1 MQGLLEKL
9 DKKFLD
15 SALDFINLGDD
26 KDNHTPL
33 MCAAKHGHFKV
44 VYQLI
49 KVARADTDTKAAW
62 NESTALMVAAECG
75 YDKVVSSLITLHA
88 DMNLRNSFQ
97 NTALMLAAE
106 LGKKAVVRALLS
118 HDDVIEKDT
127 KNRYEDT
134 ALILAA
140 SNGHKE
146 CVDLLIQ
153 AGADL
158 NLSNKFGKTAL
169 IVAAENGMFST
180 HWFSTLSIFT
190 YTIHLTT
197 SRAVKCIMIS
207 PILNPSVP
215 YAESKPN
222 PSLTLPYVGYH
233 DIVNSLVT
241 NSAQETVNIVS
252 KRGLSALML
261 AASKGHLDIVKCLTL
276 HGADIHR
283 ENNDRTD
290 NVLTYACLGG
300 KAAIVVHLVNLG
312 ADVNYQNI
320 NGDTVLM
327 RACEHANEE
336 TMDQLL
342 SHYTQKQVITA
353 LTVQN
358 KEGLTCLM
366 KACRT
371 GNLKVIVYLM
381 DLLKSHLLMLS
392 GGDING
398 TISFDDEGDEDKD
411 NKGDVGTSPLGHCIP
426 LEKNTSVRDIFSAYY
441 KSIANEDGDT
451 AATLLA
457 SYYWKHPH
465 DFVDFVVKAT
475 SASKPNKMY
484 LFDMLPLP
492 SIVPKFDNPSTVL
505 NACKGKMFH
514 NLSEQKGFKAD
525 VLLIHTL
532 VNLAATLKIVAIQ
545 HPLERDIFLLYDRV
559 EEALKQCMNSNSMDV
574 PLNVMKVLRDPDNVD
589 TDTTVIVRQ
598 ALAFLNGPL
607 KLCIRHDLTGLLGE
621 TNIPNPIRC
630 LSISFTPFPHPIH
643 SLSTPLIHPITRPT
657 PTPTPSLNIITCK
670 LL

>member
-1 MQGLLEKL
+1 
-9 DKKFLD
+9 
-15 SALDFINLGDD
+15 
-26 KDNHTPL
+26 
-33 MCAAKHGHFKV
+33 
-44 VYQLI
+44 
-49 KVARADTDTKAAW
+49 
-62 NESTALMVAAECG
+62 
-75 YDKVVSSLITLHA
+75 
-88 DMNLRNSFQ
+88 
-97 NTALMLAAE
+97 
-106 LGKKAVVRALLS
+106 
-118 HDDVIEKDT
+118 
-127 KNRYEDT
+127 
-134 ALILAA
+134 
-140 SNGHKE
+140 
-146 CVDLLIQ
+146 
-153 AGADL
+153 
-158 NLSNKFGKTAL
+158 
-169 IVAAENGMFST
+169 
-180 HWFSTLSIFT
+180 
-190 YTIHLTT
+190 
-197 SRAVKCIMIS
+197 
-207 PILNPSVP
+207 
-215 YAESKPN
+215 
-222 PSLTLPYVGYH
+222 
-233 DIVNSLVT
+233 
-241 NSAQETVNIVS
+241 
-252 KRGLSALML
+252 ML
-261 AASKGHLDIVKCLTL
+261 AASKGHLDIVKCLTS

-300 KAAIVVHLVNLG
+300 KAAIVVHLINLG

-342 SHYTQKQVITA
+342 SHYTQKQVIKA

-392 GGDING
+392 NGDING
-398 TISFDDEGDEDKD
+398 TISFDDEGNEDNQSD
-411 NKGDVGTSPLGHCIP
+411 GDTSPFGDCIP
-426 LEKNTSVRDIFSAYY
+426 LEKNTTVRDIFNAYY

-492 SIVPKFDNPSTVL
+492 TIVPKFDNPSTVL
-505 NACKGKMFH
+505 NACKGKLFH
-514 NLSEQKGFKAD
+514 NLSEHKGFKAD

-574 PLNVMKVLRDPDNVD
+574 PLNVMKVLRDPDNVE

-607 KLCIRHDLTGLLGE
+607 KLCIKHDLTGLLGDMIY
-621 TNIPNPIRC
+621 NRPYVH
-630 LSISFTPFPHPIH
+630 TP
-643 SLSTPLIHPITRPT
+643 
-657 PTPTPSLNIITCK
+657 
-670 LL
+670 